1 MGFGGSSP
9 PPAEPVPQVPQEDS
23 PNAMEAQRQAAA
35 KSRQQKG
42 ATAHLL
48 GGSQSGSPAPT
59 RKHSLIG

>member
-1 MGFGGSSP
+1 MGFGGASP

-42 ATAHLL
+42 ASAHLL
-48 GGSQSGSPAPT
+48 KGGDYTKPAPT
-59 RKHSLIG
+59 RTSSLIG